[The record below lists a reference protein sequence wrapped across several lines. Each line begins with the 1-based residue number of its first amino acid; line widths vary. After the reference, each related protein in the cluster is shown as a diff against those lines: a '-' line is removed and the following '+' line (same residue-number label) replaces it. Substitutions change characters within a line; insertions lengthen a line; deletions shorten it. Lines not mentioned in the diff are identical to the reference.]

1 MDMENRLAGDLAAVN
16 ADVVAIGLVCFIK
29 ELFALK

>member
-1 MDMENRLAGDLAAVN
+1 MDMENRLAGGLAAVN